1 MRSADVLV
9 IGAGQAGLSAA
20 HHLVRR
26 GFKHPDDAAPGQRTF
41 LMIDA
46 EDGPGGAWQHR
57 WESLTMATVNGIH
70 DLPGMPREEVD
81 PDLPSRVAL
90 TDYFDRFEQA
100 HELRIERPVTATG
113 IRFEDPADARSALVA
128 TVEGPSGSEQIRAR
142 VLVNATGTWRRPF
155 VPFVPGIETFAGR
168 YVRTVDYRSAE
179 DFRGQRV
186 GIVGG
191 GISAIGFLIEVA
203 EVAQTHWF
211 TRREPEFVE
220 GGHNRETLTIAVEG
234 VEARVREGL
243 PPKSVVAATGLSW
256 TPALLEAKRK
266 GVLNRLPMFTRIEPN
281 GVVLGDGS
289 TVELDTIIWATGF
302 RADVDHLAPLRLRG
316 PGGGIRMDPP
326 MVAGEPRIYLVGYG
340 PSASTIGA
348 NRAGRAAVRS
358 LTQYLD
364 SVD

>member
-26 GFKHPDDAAPGQRTF
+26 GFRHPDDAGAGDRTF

-46 EDGPGGAWQHR
+46 EEGPGGAWQHR

-81 PDLPSRVAL
+81 PAQPSRVAL
-90 TDYFDRFEQA
+90 TDYFARFEHA
-100 HELRIERPVTATG
+100 HELRIERPVTAREV
-113 IRFEDPADARSALVA
+113 RFEDPADPRSAMIT
-128 TVEGPSGSEQIRAR
+128 TVEGPARAEQIKAR

-155 VPFVPGIETFAGR
+155 VPFVPGIETFEGR
-168 YVRTVDYRSAE
+168 YVRTVDYRAAE

-191 GISAIGFLIEVA
+191 GISAIGFLLEVA
-203 EVAQTHWF
+203 EVATTHWF

-234 VEARVREGL
+234 VDARVREGL

-266 GVLNRLPMFTRIEPN
+266 GVLVRQPMFERIEPK
-281 GVVLGDGS
+281 GVQLADGS
-289 TVELDTIIWATGF
+289 LLELDTIIWATGF

-348 NRAGRAAVRS
+348 NRAGRVAVRR
-358 LTQYLD
+358 LIDYLEAGD
-364 SVD
+364 